1 MDFGFGPKMM
11 RSSTM
16 YMFKRLFRIEQSSE
30 GLKDSKKARLRC
42 SRCIV
47 PRIVHFENTAI

>member
-11 RSSTM
+11 LSSTM

-30 GLKDSKKARLRC
+30 GLKDSKKAGLRC
-42 SRCIV
+42 PRSIV
-47 PRIVHFENTAI
+47 LRNSIKM